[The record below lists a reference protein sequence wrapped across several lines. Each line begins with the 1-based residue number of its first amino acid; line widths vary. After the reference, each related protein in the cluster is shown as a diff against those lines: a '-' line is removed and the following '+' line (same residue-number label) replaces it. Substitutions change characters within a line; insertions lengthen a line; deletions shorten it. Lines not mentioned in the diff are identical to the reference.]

1 MRWYDSDEVLRT
13 CLDSLKHLGP
23 DARHGAVAA
32 AVDAIEAVTP
42 GFLGAHVGEFN
53 LPSLGRRRWYDDA
66 DAETWLLFHGLE
78 KAPKEGRDA
87 VVAELLA
94 RAVGVAA

>member
-13 CLDSLKHLGP
+13 CLDSLKFLGP

-32 AVDAIEAVTP
+32 AMDAIEEVTP
-42 GFLGAHVGEFN
+42 GFMDAHVGGFD
-53 LPSLGRRRWYDDA
+53 LPSLGRRRWYDDD

-78 KAPKEGRDA
+78 KAPPAVRDA

-94 RAVGVAA
+94 RVVGVAA